1 MLPGKSFCLEE
12 RRGREDAGLAKVDGE
27 ETLAAQE
34 HHTVR
39 QNQHAIILHLS
50 NKFVNMI

>member
-34 HHTVR
+34 HHTVS
-39 QNQHAIILHLS
+39 HACIT
-50 NKFVNMI
+50 NTFV